1 MCVGLDSESKSDEE
15 NIANNG
21 DHEDHG
27 NDISEDNQTVTLV
40 ITSTMATMMT
50 QTMETA
56 TTMVKMMLVQV
67 FLHLKLFIVL
77 RRMMVAMRLKK
88 LTQVQV
94 VLEVITAPNPMVTNE
109 EEYIYIILWV
119 KPADSILRCQ
129 HHAID
134 TNILFQQ

>member
-56 TTMVKMMLVQV
+56 TTMVKMMLVRV

-77 RRMMVAMRLKK
+77 RRMMVATRLKK

-109 EEYIYIILWV
+109 V
-119 KPADSILRCQ
+119 V
-129 HHAID
+129 
-134 TNILFQQ
+134 